1 MSSFSYTESALY
13 NAPEKGKIKRVEK
26 ITKFSIKIYNGTWE
40 GINILHIFLIFLLFI
55 SRTIFYL
62 GYSNFYFLKV
72 FCTFK
77 HPIMTDKLIKSYCLK
92 KSPTS
97 ELIRWQIL
105 ETWNS
110 FWTTKLVISSNDK
123 TKQDVDFHIYMY
135 VYLYMQL

>member
-1 MSSFSYTESALY
+1 MSSFSYIESALY

-26 ITKFSIKIYNGTWE
+26 IMKFSIKIYNGTWE
-40 GINILHIFLIFLLFI
+40 GINILHIFLIFFLFI

-62 GYSNFYFLKV
+62 GYSNFYFKKFFVLSA
-72 FCTFK
+72 K

-110 FWTTKLVISSNDK
+110 FWTTKLVISSNGK

-135 VYLYMQL
+135 VYLYM